1 MKTTFSYFQGMF
13 KNPAP
18 SNYYFKKQN
27 QKYYE
32 YELYTN
38 ASKNNNSALGSN
50 KATICNYLEYS
61 IHSYTNSV
69 LF

>member
-1 MKTTFSYFQGMF
+1 MNTTFSYFPGML

-18 SNYYFKKQN
+18 PKYYFKKQN
-27 QKYYE
+27 QNNYE

-38 ASKNNNSALGSN
+38 ASKN
-50 KATICNYLEYS
+50 KYS
-61 IHSYTNSV
+61 IYSYTNSV